1 MDKKYYNLGF
11 AVTPMSCFQN
21 GIAPELWPKH
31 PLEHL
36 QHVPHGRGHPV
47 VRLLEHD
54 DEHVEIS
61 EVVLEPLD
69 HGVHMLPL
77 ISAKTTITV
86 GSRQSVNLHNVVS
99 KTRSVNHSELG
110 I

>member
-1 MDKKYYNLGF
+1 MDKKCYNLGF

-54 DEHVEIS
+54 DKHVEIS

-69 HGVHMLPL
+69 HGVNMVSL
-77 ISAKTTITV
+77 ISTKTTITAV
-86 GSRQSVNLHNVVS
+86 SVETVTYTMLSPKPGVSITVNL
-99 KTRSVNHSELG
+99 G
-110 I
+110 

>member
-1 MDKKYYNLGF
+1 MDKKCYNLGF

-61 EVVLEPLD
+61 EVVLESLD
-69 HGVHMLPL
+69 HGVDMVPL
-77 ISAKTTITV
+77 ISTKTTFNAVSVETVTYTMLSPKPGVSITV
-86 GSRQSVNLHNVVS
+86 NL
-99 KTRSVNHSELG
+99 G
-110 I
+110 